1 MEDQEIQVNVPAST
15 GNLGSGFD
23 CVGMAINIWNQVTMK
38 KHSDW
43 DEPGYWLRPT
53 TVKYV
58 GERSF
63 KNVPTSKD
71 LILLSIKQILEKNSV
86 GMDINC
92 DTNIPLS
99 RGLGSSS
106 AAIAAGLLLGSKL
119 RERTTYSTEELIKI
133 GIPLEGHPDN
143 IAPTMLGGCII
154 SIHNNKWLFSKI
166 SIPQNLNLII
176 FIPDI
181 KFETKQSR
189 SLLNPMVTRENA
201 VFNLGRVAL
210 LINCLNTKNYSL
222 LKYATQDMIHQD
234 TRFENFPNIKHILKS
249 GLKAGALSGF
259 LAGSGPSI
267 IFFSEGREMTI
278 KYELQECARKH
289 NINGEIII
297 TQPTNKGAYLKSKT

>member
-1 MEDQEIQVNVPAST
+1 MKYKEIQVNVPAST

-23 CVGMAINIWNQVTMK
+23 CVGMAINIWNQVTLK
-38 KHSDW
+38 NNSNSDT
-43 DEPGYWLRPT
+43 PS
-53 TVKYV
+53 TVKYI

-71 LILLSIKQILEKNSV
+71 LILLSIKQILENNSL
-86 GMDINC
+86 GMNINC

-106 AAIAAGLLLGSKL
+106 AAIVAGLLLGSKL

-154 SIHNNKWLFSKI
+154 SIHNNKWLFSKV
-166 SIPQNLNLII
+166 SIPKNLNLII

-181 KFETKQSR
+181 EFETKQSR
-189 SLLNPMVTRENA
+189 SLLKPMVTREDA
-201 VFNLGRVAL
+201 VFNIGRVAL
-210 LINCLNTKNYSL
+210 LINSLNTRDYSL

-234 TRFENFPNIKHILKS
+234 HRFENFQQLKHILNS
-249 GLKAGALSGF
+249 GIEAGALSGF

-267 IFFSEGREMTI
+267 IFFSGGREMTI
-278 KYELQECARKH
+278 KYELQECARRH

-297 TQPTNKGAYLKSKT
+297 TQPTNKGAYLK